1 MCKLVLYSGRWE
13 TENTCAEETPLPV
26 HADSALQSPSYFHT
40 GPLLRG
46 NCQMSACFKFSF
58 FLFFFLSCFFF
69 LFFLFNLTWG
79 TPMKIWICLSNS
91 LTPLSLWN
99 LCMRLTDV
107 FWVSSIHNTH
117 PFVGGMWVSE
127 IEWREQGK
135 QFEFRSSVSN
145 IDSKECYLASP
156 RRKRYLIEVH

>member
-58 FLFFFLSCFFF
+58 FLFFFSFLVFSFFFFF
-69 LFFLFNLTWG
+69 LIWHGVHQWKFEFAFLTVLPLYPSGIYAWDWLMFSEWVPLKFVTW
-79 TPMKIWICLSNS
+79 TNSQHSPFCWWHVSEWDRMKGAGKTIWIQVFS
-91 LTPLSLWN
+91 LKYW
-99 LCMRLTDV
+99 
-107 FWVSSIHNTH
+107 
-117 PFVGGMWVSE
+117 
-127 IEWREQGK
+127 Q
-135 QFEFRSSVSN
+135 
-145 IDSKECYLASP
+145 
-156 RRKRYLIEVH
+156 